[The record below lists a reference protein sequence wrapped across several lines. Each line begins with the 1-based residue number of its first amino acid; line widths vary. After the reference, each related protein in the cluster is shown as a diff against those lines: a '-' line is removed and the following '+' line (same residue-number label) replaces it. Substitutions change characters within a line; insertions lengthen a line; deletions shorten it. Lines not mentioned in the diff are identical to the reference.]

1 MKQVS
6 AALAELAGLDRPA
19 LVERWASV
27 FGVPAPK
34 SCQVTL
40 LRGAL
45 AWQAQAA
52 QQKASTDQA
61 ARHLARAAAAPLADT
76 LTPGTRLLREWQ
88 GRTHHVTVTAE
99 GFDYDGRRWKS
110 LSAIATA
117 ITGTRWS
124 GPLFFGLRS

>member
-1 MKQVS
+1 MSDVS
-6 AALAELAGLDRPA
+6 AALAEIATLDRPA
-19 LVERWASV
+19 LVERWTLV

-52 QQKASTDQA
+52 QQKVSTEQASKQ
-61 ARHLARAAAAPLADT
+61 LARAASAPLADT